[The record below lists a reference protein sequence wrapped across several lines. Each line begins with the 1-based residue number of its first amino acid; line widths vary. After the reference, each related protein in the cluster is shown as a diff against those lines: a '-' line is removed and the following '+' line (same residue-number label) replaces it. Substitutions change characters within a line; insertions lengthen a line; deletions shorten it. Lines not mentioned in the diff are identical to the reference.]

1 LSDSDSN
8 SDSNRDDAV
17 VVVVSRR
24 SLFLKNEVVEYDVAV
39 DDKKASVNGTNRT
52 DESSSGPATISN
64 SSSSSS
70 LLDIFCLKVK
80 ITYST

>member
-1 LSDSDSN
+1 LSDSN

-39 DDKKASVNGTNRT
+39 DDKKSIGKWN
-52 DESSSGPATISN
+52 
-64 SSSSSS
+64 
-70 LLDIFCLKVK
+70 K
-80 ITYST
+80 